1 MGRFT
6 NLLSLFWYCWPV
18 FCLRLRADYLIFSDQ
33 TPLSTHYLQ
42 LAYISFASCPGLG
55 VLPGR
60 QKSEVNK
67 KPSNFFLITTLHSL
81 FGMLSSAPSS
91 FLQICMS
98 AEYNLIC
105 PLKAAPWRQKAAVW
119 VCKLNPEDCEQ
130 VHLAAH
136 LSHSNLH
143 GKSHVWLF
151 ATSWMV
157 ALQASLSLGF
167 PRQEYWSGLPFP
179 SPNPGIK
186 LRSPALQADS

>member
-6 NLLSLFWYCWPV
+6 NLLSLFWYFWPV

-136 LSHSNLH
+136 LSHSDR
-143 GKSHVWLF
+143 KSV
-151 ATSWMV
+151 V
-157 ALQASLSLGF
+157 
-167 PRQEYWSGLPFP
+167 
-179 SPNPGIK
+179 
-186 LRSPALQADS
+186 